1 MMKNK
6 DLSTNFFVALV
17 LILSVLF
24 TAMGVVFKND
34 IVLAL
39 QQATPI
45 IATII
50 VCIIFF
56 REKHFK
62 NIGINHIGKLR
73 YYIVALIIPT
83 LTLFISYFCGWILG
97 FLKLGWQLQ
106 NPYLEITFPV
116 IKDVIK
122 VLFSQDTMYSLN
134 FFYIVLI
141 WGVAEE
147 IGWRGFLQP
156 RFINKFGVKKGI
168 CLTGL
173 VWAIWHYPLIL
184 SGQYYESG
192 NVILNTILFT
202 IAVIIMGVSIG
213 YVSYKT
219 GSVWPAVI
227 FHTKSNLTWQLCSA
241 MFLPN
246 SPKSIYL
253 CGEAGII
260 NIIIWS
266 ILAIFIF
273 RKISNENKMVNRVN
287 ETVN

>member
-1 MMKNK
+1 MIKSK
-6 DLSTNFFVALV
+6 DLSTNFFVVLV
-17 LILSVLF
+17 LALSVIF
-24 TAMGVVFKND
+24 TLMGIFLKND

-45 IATII
+45 MATII
-50 VCIIFF
+50 VCIMFF
-56 REKHFK
+56 KEKHFK

-97 FLKLGWQLQ
+97 FLKLGGKTQ
-106 NPYLEITFPV
+106 NALLEINFSV

-122 VLFSQDTMYSLN
+122 LFFFQDTMYSLN

-147 IGWRGFLQP
+147 VGWRGFLQP

-168 CLTGL
+168 CLTGAI
-173 VWAIWHYPLIL
+173 WAIWHYPLII

-192 NVILNTILFT
+192 NVILNTVLFT
-202 IAVIIMGVSIG
+202 VTVVIMGVSIG
-213 YVSYKT
+213 YVTYKT
-219 GSVWPAVI
+219 DSVWPAVI

-241 MFLPN
+241 MFLSNNPN
-246 SPKSIYL
+246 SAYL
-253 CGEAGII
+253 CGEAGIF
-260 NIIIWS
+260 NIITWS
-266 ILAIFIF
+266 IFAILIF
-273 RKISNENKMVNRVN
+273 GKISNENKVVNKVN